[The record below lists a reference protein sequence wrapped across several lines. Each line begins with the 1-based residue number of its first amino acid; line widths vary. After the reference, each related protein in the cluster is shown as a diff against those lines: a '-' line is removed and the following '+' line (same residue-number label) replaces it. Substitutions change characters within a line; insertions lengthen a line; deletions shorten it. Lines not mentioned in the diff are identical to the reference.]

1 MSNTFKNRIKKGSY
15 FDENEDINPM
25 NYIGN
30 LSDAMLVLAVGILMA
45 LVMAYNVKLEAPSTD
60 NSATQQRI
68 EELED
73 ELDSLKATTDDE
85 ETDVDQSG
93 LSEYGKVLI
102 DEDGNLYV
110 IEN

>member
-1 MSNTFKNRIKKGSY
+1 MSKSFKDRIRKNSY
-15 FDENEDINPM
+15 FDEQEDINPM

-68 EELED
+68 EELEE
-73 ELDSLKATTDDE
+73 ELDSLKATEDDE
-85 ETDVDQSG
+85 ETTVDSSG